1 MLKLHGTPW
10 NLKCFFSRFQPN
22 IADNILRLLA
32 NLTHSTPWKMGPRMF
47 HHFSVWRNFFR
58 ICGVWKFGVSFQ
70 GMWGKIIE
78 LCLTFFET
86 CEETGYPPGNWHI
99 PPWENNSIVFK
110 KNALEWDMLVP
121 SRVETWSSWKCHRI
135 SWVVMILIGWADV
148 RKCLAIL
155 LWFDCWNVTFCQAV
169 NTIMAYFESMQ
180 FESSYEQRERQLIE
194 CKWSKKISII
204 VN

>member
-10 NLKCFFSRFQPN
+10 NLKWFFFQVP
-22 IADNILRLLA
+22 AQHCWQYLA
-32 NLTHSTPWKMGPRMF
+32 SFGRSHPQRPLEDGPPDVSPFQCLKEFLSNLWGLEVWGI
-47 HHFSVWRNFFR
+47 FSGCV
-58 ICGVWKFGVSFQ
+58 
-70 GMWGKIIE
+70 GKIIE

-99 PPWENNSIVFK
+99 PPWENNNIV
-110 KNALEWDMLVP
+110 
-121 SRVETWSSWKCHRI
+121 
-135 SWVVMILIGWADV
+135 WVVMIPIGWADV
-148 RKCLAIL
+148 RQCLAIL

-194 CKWSKKISII
+194 CKWSKKYQASWTKWVLYII
-204 VN
+204 RIQATCFVF